1 MGIVQAFL
9 GCAETLEGCRQDAH
23 SRGKKRACETGR
35 DKGRSD
41 CPDQSLPRLRPD
53 VLWPALPAGR
63 FRFRAPL
70 AARGPGLDA
79 PRSGKAFSQDFVLRI
94 ALPNKG
100 RLADDARELFAD
112 AGLPAR
118 ARGERALTAS
128 LGGEFEAIFVRA
140 QDIPEFVADGA
151 ADAGVT
157 GWDLVCESGRRLD
170 SLLDL
175 GFGRCRIVVAA
186 REDAGVRTVD
196 DIGAPNDR
204 TPDGATAGRAVPGR
218 DAPVRVATVFPALT
232 RRYFAEAGRA
242 VEIAPISGAVE
253 IAPHLGIADVIVDLT
268 STGSTLK
275 MNGLR
280 EVATVLESSARLVAA
295 PGAVAANG
303 DAPTARQRSVDEL
316 VTALA
321 SVLRARDKRYV
332 MANVPR
338 AALDEVKR
346 VLPGLNG
353 PTVIDIMNGGTMV
366 AVHAVVAAATIY
378 RTIAQLKSLGGEGI
392 LVTRIER
399 LMP

>member
-1 MGIVQAFL
+1 M
-9 GCAETLEGCRQDAH
+9 
-23 SRGKKRACETGR
+23 
-35 DKGRSD
+35 
-41 CPDQSLPRLRPD
+41 
-53 VLWPALPAGR
+53 
-63 FRFRAPL
+63 
-70 AARGPGLDA
+70 
-79 PRSGKAFSQDFVLRI
+79 LRI

-112 AGLPAR
+112 AGLPAKS
-118 ARGERALTAS
+118 RGERALTAS

-186 REDAGVRTVD
+186 KEDAGIRTVEEIGTPND
-196 DIGAPNDR
+196 GTGAP
-204 TPDGATAGRAVPGR
+204 DG
-218 DAPVRVATVFPALT
+218 APVRVATVFPAIT
-232 RRYFAEAGRA
+232 RRYFAEAGRT

-268 STGSTLK
+268 STGSTLRT
-275 MNGLR
+275 NGLR
-280 EVATVLESSARLVAA
+280 EIATVLESTARLVAA
-295 PGAVAANG
+295 PGAVAAG
-303 DAPTARQRSVDEL
+303 GHAPTAKQRAADEL

-338 AALDEVKR
+338 AALDQVKQ

-353 PTVIDIMNGGTMV
+353 PTVIDIMNGGSMV
-366 AVHAVVAAATIY
+366 AVHAVAAAATLY
-378 RTIAQLKSLGGEGI
+378 RTIAQLKALGGEGI